1 MYHGTNKT
9 ALKSQKR
16 ILEALLNL
24 MEQEE
29 YTNITVKNICRQ
41 ADISRQTFYY
51 LFESKDEIVIYYLN
65 SFLEEI
71 EQFINENNII
81 SIYDLIYTY
90 FKAIDSNEN
99 IKKFISIISITPIF
113 VNILLK
119 FMAKIHVIK
128 TNKQADI
135 IDCYAHNFVSS
146 GLHGIFQLWI
156 KNQKDIPLK
165 ELVAITENILRGKV
179 FE

>member
-16 ILEALLNL
+16 ILEALLTL

-29 YTNITVKNICRQ
+29 YNDITVKNICRQ

-51 LFESKDEIVIYYLN
+51 LFESKEEIVVYYIN
-65 SFLEEI
+65 SFLDEM
-71 EQFINENNII
+71 EQYINDNNII
-81 SIYDLIYTY
+81 SIYDLVYTY
-90 FKAIDSNEN
+90 FSAIDSNEN
-99 IKKFISIISITPIF
+99 IKKFISIMSITPIF
-113 VNILLK
+113 VDILLK

-128 TNKQADI
+128 TNRQAGIVDY
-135 IDCYAHNFVSS
+135 YAHNFVSS
-146 GLHGIFQLWI
+146 GLHGIFLLWI
-156 KNQKDIPLK
+156 KNQKEIPLK
-165 ELVAITENILRGKV
+165 ELVDLVENILRGKV